1 MVKAYTGRIFL
12 YTRSDFLGNLNEC
25 CLWTV
30 FVTLHFIH
38 VQLLHL
44 GTVVVYMMLVESL
57 CRLNTASYLFFN
69 PHLQGVNYTT

>member
-1 MVKAYTGRIFL
+1 MNAAYGQF
-12 YTRSDFLGNLNEC
+12 
-25 CLWTV
+25 